1 MERWFGENLRTVRE
15 QQEISQTGLARMM
28 AEAGFSNFHQS
39 TVARI
44 EAGERPVRL
53 SEGLE
58 LSVILGTPI
67 GSLTWPPARLS
78 RLNRFLHLV
87 HEARSRYVGI
97 ETLTQEFNRSIESL
111 TPFLADIEKLID
123 DGVLGE
129 DDLPQD
135 FDVDLRQVRQL
146 VRSRPE
152 DAVAKGRAQTPKE
165 PTVERFVSRTFGPA
179 EPGDTARDPE
189 DELVGRLRALNER
202 IQTAQATPED
212 VLRRQILELLLDP
225 GVRTADEIARGLPEL
240 VDQLKIVNAA
250 REFKAERDQYERDK
264 LIREVGNLRGF
275 EREYRQR
282 LESWLLELGDAA
294 AFRDY
299 SEAREIIEEGL
310 REVGS
315 VHGTETS
322 DG

>member
-1 MERWFGENLRTVRE
+1 
-15 QQEISQTGLARMM
+15 
-28 AEAGFSNFHQS
+28 
-39 TVARI
+39 
-44 EAGERPVRL
+44 
-53 SEGLE
+53 
-58 LSVILGTPI
+58 
-67 GSLTWPPARLS
+67 
-78 RLNRFLHLV
+78 
-87 HEARSRYVGI
+87 
-97 ETLTQEFNRSIESL
+97 
-111 TPFLADIEKLID
+111 
-123 DGVLGE
+123 
-129 DDLPQD
+129 
-135 FDVDLRQVRQL
+135 
-146 VRSRPE
+146 
-152 DAVAKGRAQTPKE
+152 
-165 PTVERFVSRTFGPA
+165 
-179 EPGDTARDPE
+179 
-189 DELVGRLRALNER
+189 
-202 IQTAQATPED
+202 
-212 VLRRQILELLLDP
+212 
-225 GVRTADEIARGLPEL
+225 